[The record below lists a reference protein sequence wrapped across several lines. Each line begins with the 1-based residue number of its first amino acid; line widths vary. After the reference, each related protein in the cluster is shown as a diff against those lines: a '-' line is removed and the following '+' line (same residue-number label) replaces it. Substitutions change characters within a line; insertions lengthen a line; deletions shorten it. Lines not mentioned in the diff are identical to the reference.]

1 MTLDDLDYVLPPE
14 LIAQEPLENRDAG
27 RLLHVERTNG
37 ALHHRQFRDALDLLQ
52 DGDLLVMNNTR
63 VSALRLFGQK
73 PTGAQVEALLL
84 KETEPGT
91 FLCLLKPAKR
101 LPIGTTINFEQ
112 GLQAIVTAEAESG
125 MRYITFV
132 QAGTWRETL
141 NNIGLAPLPPYIHTH
156 LANRERY
163 QTVIAQHEGS
173 AAAPTA
179 GLHFTKSFLEQLV
192 QKGIQTAEVTLH
204 VGLDTFRPIQAERI
218 EDHHMHG
225 EYCEIPPETVEK
237 VAECRG
243 RIIAVGT
250 TTVRTLETFA
260 TGKRQLS
267 AGKTVSKIFITPG
280 YDFKIVDGMFT
291 NFHMPRTSM
300 LFMISA
306 LASPE
311 SIRSAYKEAV
321 NLRYRFLSFGDSM
334 LIL

>member
-1 MTLDDLDYVLPPE
+1 MNLNDIDYTLPPE
-14 LIAQEPLENRDAG
+14 LIAQVPLENREDS
-27 RLLHVERTNG
+27 RLLHIDRATG
-37 ALHHRQFRDALDLLQ
+37 QISHRQFRDAIELLRP
-52 DGDLLVMNNTR
+52 GDLLILNNTR

-73 PTGAQVEALLL
+73 TTGAIVEALLL

-101 LPIGTTINFEQ
+101 LPVGTRILFEED
-112 GLQAIVTAEAESG
+112 LSATVTGEAESG
-125 MRYITFV
+125 QRYIEFEQTPD
-132 QAGTWRETL
+132 WRETL
-141 NNIGLAPLPPYIHTH
+141 DQIGLAPLPPYIQTH
-156 LANRERY
+156 LQDKERY

-179 GLHFTKSFLEQLV
+179 GLHFTKSFLEHLV
-192 QKGIQTAEVTLH
+192 YKGIQIAEVTLH
-204 VGLDTFRPIQAERI
+204 VGLDTFRPIQTERI
-218 EDHHMHG
+218 EDHQMHG
-225 EYCEIPPETVEK
+225 EHCEIPPETVEK

-260 TGKRQLS
+260 SGKRQLS

-306 LASPE
+306 LASPD

>member
-1 MTLDDLDYVLPPE
+1 MKVENLDYELPAE
-14 LIAQEPLENRDAG
+14 LIAQGPLENRDDS
-27 RLLHVERTNG
+27 RLLYVEKSTGHFQN
-37 ALHHRQFRDALDLLQ
+37 RQFRDSIDLLNP
-52 DGDLLVMNNTR
+52 GDLLILNNTR

-73 PTGAQVEALLL
+73 LSGGHVEVLLL
-84 KETEPGT
+84 NETEPGN
-91 FLCLLKPAKR
+91 FQCLLKPAKR
-101 LPIGTTINFEQ
+101 LKPGTVIYFEN
-112 GLQAIVTAEAESG
+112 GLTAEVTATDESG
-125 MRYITFV
+125 LRSITFN
-132 QAGTWRETL
+132 QSGDWRKIL
-141 NNIGLAPLPPYIHTH
+141 AFIGKAPLPPYIKTP
-156 LANRERY
+156 LSDQERY
-163 QTVIAQHEGS
+163 QTVVAQNCGS

-179 GLHFTKSFLEQLV
+179 GLHFTNAILEQLV
-192 QKGIQTAEVTLH
+192 QKGVNIAEVTLH
-204 VGLDTFRPIQAERI
+204 VGLDTFRPIQVDNI
-218 EDHHMHG
+218 EEHQMHG
-225 EYCEIPPETVEK
+225 EVCEVPQETVKK

-300 LFMISA
+300 LLMISA
-306 LASPE
+306 LASPD
-311 SIRSAYKEAV
+311 SIRLAYKEAV

>member
-1 MTLDDLDYVLPPE
+1 MNIKHIDYDLPPE
-14 LIAQEPLENRDAG
+14 LIAQEPLANRDAS
-27 RLLHVERTNG
+27 RLLHIDKATGNI
-37 ALHHRQFRDALDLLQ
+37 HHRQFRDALDLLNP
-52 DGDLLVMNNTR
+52 GDLLIMNNTR

-73 PTGAQVEALLL
+73 STGAQVEALLL
-84 KETEPGT
+84 KETDPGT
-91 FLCLLKPAKR
+91 YLCLLKPAKR
-101 LPIGTTINFEQ
+101 LPTGTQINFEQ
-112 GLQAIVTAEAESG
+112 GLTATVTGIADG
-125 MRYITFV
+125 GQRLITFTQTPNWQIIINQV
-132 QAGTWRETL
+132 
-141 NNIGLAPLPPYIHTH
+141 GLAPLPPYINTP
-156 LANRERY
+156 LSNRERY

-179 GLHFTKSFLEQLV
+179 GLHFTKPFLEQLV
-192 QKGIQTAEVTLH
+192 NKGIQTAEVTLH
-204 VGLDTFRPIQAERI
+204 VGLDTFRPIQTESIA
-218 EDHHMHG
+218 DHQMHG
-225 EYCEIPPETVEK
+225 EYCEVPSETVEK

-260 TGKRQLS
+260 IGKRQLC

-311 SIRSAYKEAV
+311 TVTSAYKEAV

>member
-1 MTLDDLDYVLPPE
+1 MNIDDLDYDLPTE
-14 LIAQEPLENRDAG
+14 LIAQEPLQNRDG
-27 RLLHVERTNG
+27 SRLLHFDRASGTT
-37 ALHHRQFRDALDLLQ
+37 HHRQFRDALELLQ
-52 DGDLLVMNNTR
+52 PGDLLIMNNTR

-73 PTGAQVEALLL
+73 STGAQVEALLI

-101 LPIGTTINFEQ
+101 LPIGTQINFEQ
-112 GLQAIVTAEAESG
+112 ELTATVTGESEAG
-125 MRYITFV
+125 QRYITFE
-132 QAGTWRETL
+132 QQEGWRETL
-141 NNIGLAPLPPYIHTH
+141 NEIGLAPLPPYIHTH
-156 LANRERY
+156 LSNRERY
-163 QTVIAQHEGS
+163 QTVVAQHEGS

-179 GLHFTKSFLEQLV
+179 GLHFTKDFLEQLV

-204 VGLDTFRPIQAERI
+204 VGLDTFRPIQADRI

-225 EYCEIPPETVEK
+225 EYCEIPPITAK
-237 VAECRG
+237 MVAECRG

-280 YDFKIVDGMFT
+280 YNFKIVDGMFT

-300 LFMISA
+300 LLMISA
-306 LASPE
+306 LATPE
-311 SIRSAYKEAV
+311 IIQSAYKEAV